1 MEIVWTKL
9 AKITYIEVLEN
20 LKKRWTK
27 KELKNFK
34 DLTNELLE
42 KVKNEQ
48 VEHLVANQNLGVRK
62 GVVHKNVSLFYR
74 EDRNNK
80 KIYLI
85 TFFNNRMDPKTLK
98 NLLKQK
104 VI

>member
-1 MEIVWTKL
+1 MEIVWTRL

-20 LKKRWTK
+20 LKKRWTGK
-27 KELKNFK
+27 DIENFR

-48 VEHLVANQNLGVRK
+48 VVHLYANEKLGVRK
-62 GVVHKNVSLFYR
+62 GVIHKNVSLFYR
-74 EDRNNK
+74 EDRKNN

-85 TFFNNRMDPKTLK
+85 TFFNNRMNPKTLNK
-98 NLLKQK
+98 LLRQ
-104 VI
+104 

>member
-20 LKKRWTK
+20 LKKRWTE
-27 KELKNFK
+27 KEMKNFK

-48 VEHLVANQNLGVRK
+48 VEHLFANEKLGVRK

-74 EDRNNK
+74 EDRKNN

-85 TFFNNRMDPKTLK
+85 TFFNNRMNPKILK
-98 NLLKQK
+98 KLLK
-104 VI
+104 